1 MATSVPTSKTVL
13 IVDDEARVRELERRI
28 LEGAGYQVFE
38 AEDGDV
44 AIEFLKNQTPLT
56 LVIADVDMPNL
67 PGDELAQQLHALRPG
82 LKVLF
87 VTGHVK
93 RLFQSAPLLED
104 NRAFLAKPF
113 TTAGLMEAVTQLVAN
128 TIKWAD

>member
-1 MATSVPTSKTVL
+1 METGIPGKTVL
-13 IVDDEARVRELERRI
+13 IVDDEPAIRELERRI
-28 LEGAGYQVFE
+28 LEGAGFQVFE

-44 AIEFLKNQTPLT
+44 AIEFLKNNTPLT
-56 LVIADVDMPNL
+56 LVVADVDMPNL
-67 PGDELAQQLHALRPG
+67 PGDQLAKQLQTLRPG

-93 RLFQSAPLLED
+93 KLFQEAPLLED

-113 TTAGLMEAVTQLVAN
+113 TSAGLTEAVSQLVKN
-128 TIKWAD
+128 SIKWLD